1 MLDENQAAPETTTSD
16 TLLDASAPTL
26 NEGEYFLS
34 DGIKGSGD
42 TPDWYKGDK
51 YKSVAEQAKAYTELE
66 KKFGGF
72 TGAPKDGYSGPEGI
86 EGDDALLQE
95 LTEFAT
101 KTNMSQEAFGDAWEL
116 LSAQGQAVEQVTQ
129 EQEIASLGDNA
140 QERIKN
146 VEGYLKNNLDAEV
159 YEEVRNLVTDA
170 RSIQLVEHLVR
181 ATAPARLPIDGG
193 DHPTGMTWGD
203 IEAEMFKKNDN
214 GQLLRSIDSNHE
226 AKIQKMMQ
234 EFGGNKAHTR
244 TFG

>member
-16 TLLDASAPTL
+16 TLLDASSPTL
-26 NEGEYFLS
+26 SEGEYFLS

-146 VEGYLKNNLDAEV
+146 VEGYLKNNLDADV